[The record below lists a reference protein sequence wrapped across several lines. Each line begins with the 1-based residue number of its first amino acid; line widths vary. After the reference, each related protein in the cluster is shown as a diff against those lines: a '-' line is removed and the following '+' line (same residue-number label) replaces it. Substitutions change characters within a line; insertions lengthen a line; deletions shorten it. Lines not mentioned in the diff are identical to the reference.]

1 MSAAATNG
9 HSASREYPSLP
20 SDERIRVMIAD
31 NDGLARSMMQAALR
45 GERGIAVIASTGSA
59 REALEL
65 VRYYHPTVLIVDTAL
80 LRDVG
85 VRLVSSVRAASAVT
99 RVLTIAVDDDHTA
112 LAALLAGGVG
122 HVGKDIDPR
131 KLAELVTRAAAGE
144 AIVPRRLVMPL
155 LERMPELPDGG
166 WRPLHSR
173 LTTREWEI
181 VALIA
186 EGASTQDIADR
197 LVLSVTTVYSHVKS
211 VLRKLGVHSRR
222 DAVLAAERLRRQEA
236 MGDTAPHP
244 TPSRSPASEVTY
256 GNAWEQR
263 EIRAASRFP
272 SRSVTGRAGYRA

>member
-1 MSAAATNG
+1 MNAAAING
-9 HSASREYPSLP
+9 HPASREYPAPP
-20 SDERIRVMIAD
+20 SGERTRVVIAD
-31 NDGLARSMMQAALR
+31 NDGLARSMMQTALR
-45 GERGIAVIASTGSA
+45 DKRGITVIATTGSA
-59 REALEL
+59 HEVLEL

-80 LRDVG
+80 LREGG

-99 RVLTIAVDDDHTA
+99 RVLTIAVDDDRMA
-112 LAALLAGGVG
+112 LAGLLAGAVG
-122 HVGKDIDPR
+122 HVGKDIDPG

-155 LERMPELPDGG
+155 LERLPELPDGG

-181 VALIA
+181 VALIG
-186 EGASTQDIADR
+186 EGASTQEIAER

-236 MGDTAPHP
+236 MGEKAHHLTP
-244 TPSRSPASEVTY
+244 TGSPASDVTH
-256 GNAWEQR
+256 GNDWEQR
-263 EIRAASRFP
+263 EIQAASRYP
-272 SRSVTGRAGYRA
+272 SRSVAGRTGYRP